1 MPEWVAPVGIPTAIV
16 ALITAGVWAGK
27 VIERLG
33 NLKGTADADRKVFQK
48 TADDDRKSFQEAAT
62 EDRKRIRQVLDE
74 IRDDIKR
81 IFLRIGRTE
90 ATGGSPLR
98 LTDYG
103 RELLTGIDGKGWAI
117 RLATTLEERVV
128 GMEAYEIQDFC
139 YGYVANDLN
148 PSEEEQAAM
157 RRTAYEKAARMEQV
171 RRVLAIELRDRLL
184 ELSGQEAP
192 E

>member
-1 MPEWVAPVGIPTAIV
+1 MPDWVAPVGIPAAIL
-16 ALITAGVWAGK
+16 ALIGAGVWAGR

-33 NLKGTADADRKVFQK
+33 NLKEAADADRKAFQK
-48 TADDDRKSFQEAAT
+48 TADDDRKSFQEVAT
-62 EDRKRIRQVLDE
+62 DDRKRIRQVLDE
-74 IRDDIKR
+74 IRGDIKK
-81 IFLRIGRTE
+81 IFLRLGRAE

-103 RELLTGIDGKGWAI
+103 RELLAGINGKGWAI
-117 RLATTLEERVV
+117 RLASALEERVG

-139 YGYVANDLN
+139 FAYVEDDLD
-148 PSEEEQAAM
+148 PSEEEQAVM
-157 RRTAYEKAARMEQV
+157 RRTAYEKAARMKQV

-184 ELSGQEAP
+184 ELSGLETP